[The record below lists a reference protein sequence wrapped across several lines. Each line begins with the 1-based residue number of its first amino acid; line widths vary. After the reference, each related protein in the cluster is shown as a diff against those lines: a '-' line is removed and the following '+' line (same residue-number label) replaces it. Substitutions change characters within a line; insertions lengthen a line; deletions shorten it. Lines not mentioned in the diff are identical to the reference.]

1 MYLERI
7 KNRFPQNT
15 QLKLQIAGKKEMK
28 IKIRVKNKDKKQKI
42 TTNIVYINL
51 DQ

>member
-1 MYLERI
+1 MYLEKIENRI
-7 KNRFPQNT
+7 PQNT

-42 TTNIVYINL
+42 AINIVYINL